1 MVESFFFFLSKFKIT
16 LYKSIGYINLI
27 FCCVA
32 FVLFHCFQSL
42 SIVGHKFFPHW
53 STVTLPHSSW
63 HNSSNCLLF
72 CGFCLWTLT
81 FKVFHKFSIG
91 FKSGDWLGQLRV
103 LKPLFS
109 NHSFVSFTVCLGSLL
124 CWSTK
129 FRPCLKEVADFWRF
143 FSRISLYML
152 PFILPWITCN
162 SLVPLD
168 EKHPHIIMEPPP
180 NLTVRMVLWFLKA
193 MTFFRQTLVAVF
205 PPNSSTFVSSDQITF
220 SKIT

>member
-1 MVESFFFFLSKFKIT
+1 MVESIFLSKFKLT
-16 LYKSIGYINLI
+16 LCKSIRYINLI
-27 FCCVA
+27 FCCVTS
-32 FVLFHCFQSL
+32 VLFHCFQLVTS
-42 SIVGHKFFPHW
+42 FPHW
-53 STVTLPHSSW
+53 SSVTLPHSSW

-72 CGFCLWTLT
+72 YGFRLWTLT

-103 LKPLFS
+103 LIPLFS
-109 NHSFVSFTVCLGSLL
+109 NHSFVSFAVCLGSLS

-129 FRPCLKEVADFWRF
+129 FRPCPKEVADFSRF

-162 SLVPLD
+162 SPVPSD

-180 NLTVRMVLWFLKA
+180 T
-193 MTFFRQTLVAVF
+193 
-205 PPNSSTFVSSDQITF
+205 
-220 SKIT
+220 